1 MRISLYQ
8 FVVGCLLVFVVSC
21 QTKAIPDLIDTNRTI
36 PSITYIFSKL
46 EARQSAIHDIKAF
59 IRTNI
64 SGENFNQSFRQ
75 AILIK
80 GHDALRVDT
89 YNLFRQVLG
98 SLIYE
103 GGETLMYDPREKKII
118 LGEEVRENIRLILGT
133 YLDFRQYIVVFSG
146 GIPNIVHLQVKI
158 AKLNRD
164 KTIYQIEMVNKK
176 TGEKID
182 IKVDTGTLLLKSMIL
197 TRDDQEVYRVNWSNY
212 KKVDSLSFA
221 HKVEIKSKKKTVL
234 LKYSDVMINQG
245 IASDAFS
252 FAAELM
258 N

>member
-21 QTKAIPDLIDTNRTI
+21 QPKIIPDLTDTNRAI
-36 PSITYIFSKL
+36 PSTPYILFKL
-46 EARQSAIHDIKAF
+46 KAHQSAIHDIKAF

-98 SLIYE
+98 SLIYK
-103 GGETLMYDPREKKII
+103 GGETLMYDPRERKII
-118 LGEEVRENIRLILGT
+118 LGEEVRETMRRLLGT
-133 YLDFRQYIVVFSG
+133 YIDFRQYIIVFLG
-146 GIPNIVHLQVKI
+146 GIPSIDHLQVQI
-158 AKLNRD
+158 ARLNSD
-164 KTIYQIEMVNKK
+164 KTVYQIEMVNKK
-176 TGEKID
+176 TGEKVD
-182 IKVDTGTLLLKSMIL
+182 IKVDANTLLLKSLIL
-197 TRDDQEVYRVNWSNY
+197 SRDDLEAYRVHWSDY
-212 KKVDSLSFA
+212 KKVESLSFA
-221 HKVEIKSKKKTVL
+221 HKVVIKSKKKTLL

-252 FAAELM
+252 FAVK
-258 N
+258 

>member
-8 FVVGCLLVFVVSC
+8 FVIGCLLVFVVSC
-21 QTKAIPDLIDTNRTI
+21 QPKIIPDLTDVNRTM
-36 PSITYIFSKL
+36 PSIPYILSKL
-46 EARQSAIHDIKAF
+46 EARQSAIYDIKAF

-80 GHDALRVDT
+80 GDDALRVDT

-103 GGETLMYDPREKKII
+103 GGETLMYDPGEEKII
-118 LGEEVRENIRLILGT
+118 LGEEVRENMRRVLGT
-133 YLDFRQYIVVFSG
+133 YIDFRQYIIVFSG
-146 GIPNIVHLQVKI
+146 GIPNIAHLQGKTVR
-158 AKLNRD
+158 LNSD
-164 KTIYQIEMVNKK
+164 KTVYQIEMINKK
-176 TGEKID
+176 TRQ
-182 IKVDTGTLLLKSMIL
+182 KVDITVEANTLLLKSLIL
-197 TRDDQEVYRVNWSNY
+197 TQGDQEAYRVYWSDY

-221 HKVEIKSKKKTVL
+221 HKVVVKSKKKTVS

-245 IASDAFS
+245 ITSNAFS

>member
-21 QTKAIPDLIDTNRTI
+21 QPRIIPDLIDTNRAI
-36 PSITYIFSKL
+36 PSTSYILSKL

-103 GGETLMYDPREKKII
+103 GGKTLMYDPREKKII
-118 LGEEVRENIRLILGT
+118 LGEEVRENMRRVLGT
-133 YLDFRQYIVVFSG
+133 YIDFRQYIILFSG

-158 AKLNRD
+158 AMLNSD
-164 KTIYQIEMVNKK
+164 KTVYQIVMINKK
-176 TGEKID
+176 TREKID
-182 IKVDTGTLLLKSMIL
+182 IKVDANTLLLKSLIL
-197 TRDDQEVYRVNWSNY
+197 TRDDQETYRVYWSDY
-212 KKVDSLSFA
+212 KKVESFSFA
-221 HKVEIKSKKKTVL
+221 HKVVIKSKKKTVL

-245 IASDAFS
+245 VASNALS
-252 FAAELM
+252 FAPELM

>member
-21 QTKAIPDLIDTNRTI
+21 QPKIIPNLTDINRTI
-36 PSITYIFSKL
+36 PSTPHILFKL
-46 EARQSAIHDIKAF
+46 KAHQSAIHDIKAF

-64 SGENFNQSFRQ
+64 SGESFNQSFRQ
-75 AILIK
+75 ALLIK

-118 LGEEVRENIRLILGT
+118 IGEEVRETMRRVLGT
-133 YLDFRQYIVVFSG
+133 YIDFRQYIVVFLG
-146 GIPNIVHLQVKI
+146 GVPNIAHLQVKI
-158 AKLNRD
+158 VRLNSD
-164 KTIYQIEMVNKK
+164 KKVYQIEMINKT

-182 IKVDTGTLLLKSMIL
+182 IKVDANTLLLKSLLLI
-197 TRDDQEVYRVNWSNY
+197 RDDREVYRVYWSDY
-212 KKVDSLSFA
+212 KKVESFSFA
-221 HKVEIKSKKKTVL
+221 HKVVIKSRKKTVL

>member
-1 MRISLYQ
+1 MRTSLYQ
-8 FVVGCLLVFVVSC
+8 FVVGCLLIFVISC
-21 QTKAIPDLIDTNRTI
+21 QAKIIPDLIDTNHEI
-36 PSITYIFSKL
+36 PSEAYIFSKL
-46 EARQSAIHDIKAF
+46 EARQSEIQDIKAF

-64 SGENFNQSFRQ
+64 SGENFNQFFRQ

-103 GGETLMYDPREKKII
+103 GGETLMYDPREKKIM
-118 LGEEVRENIRLILGT
+118 LGEEVRENMRRVLGT
-133 YLDFRQYIVVFSG
+133 YIDFRKYIIVFLG
-146 GIPNIVHLQVKI
+146 GVPNIAHLQVKI
-158 AKLNRD
+158 VRFNSD
-164 KTIYQIEMVNKK
+164 KTGYQIKMINKK

-182 IKVDTGTLLLKSMIL
+182 IMVETNTLLLKSLIL
-197 TRDDQEVYRVNWSNY
+197 TRDDQEVYRVYWSDY
-212 KKVDSLSFA
+212 KKVESLSFA
-221 HKVEIKSKKKTVL
+221 HKVVIKAKKKTVL

-245 IASDAFS
+245 IASDAFRFS
-252 FAAELM
+252 AELM